1 MLSEQ
6 SSQTLQILAQ
16 VDAQIAKALKD
27 YSQNFLPQTEM
38 LTMRSEILE
47 KMNSNEQQI
56 KDDMRSEMH
65 KLNSSGLM
73 DLERKLT

>member
-27 YSQNFLPQTEM
+27 SSQNFLPQTEM

>member
-1 MLSEQ
+1 
-6 SSQTLQILAQ
+6 
-16 VDAQIAKALKD
+16 
-27 YSQNFLPQTEM
+27 M

>member
-27 YSQNFLPQTEM
+27 SSQRFLPQTEM